1 MKNPSSYLKIRVLAA
16 IDYAEGKTHNAKI
29 KNVANQTFIDEEGN
43 PRKFTWRT
51 ISTWF
56 YRYKNRGVTGLDVKQ
71 RSDKGIVRKVTPE
84 ELLEAIN
91 TVTPRFHG
99 KSHTKMDIFR
109 ECIKDGLMTKDQLSQ
124 TKFYRLIRDYD
135 LLDDKPENQPKMR
148 KAFSMQYANDLWQA
162 DTMFGPY
169 VDEGGKKIQA
179 KLIAFID
186 DASRVICHARFYL
199 TDTAY
204 DLVDAFR
211 SAIYKRGVPKQLYV
225 DNGASYSSLEL
236 KNVCDRIGCILRF
249 TPVRDAA
256 AKGKIERFFH
266 TVRMQFTSRIL
277 DLSSLDALNKQL
289 VRYVEDEY
297 NDRVHS
303 AIAMKPIDRFALD
316 SKRINFL
323 SPCEENDE
331 LFYAEIE
338 RSVSNDNTFR
348 NNNKRYETPV
358 NLAKKKVQLRF
369 DRRSPDKLI
378 VYYKGQRMG
387 KARPLNQIDNG
398 NRFSHK
404 GGRA

>member
-1 MKNPSSYLKIRVLAA
+1 
-16 IDYAEGKTHNAKI
+16 
-29 KNVANQTFIDEEGN
+29 VANQTFLDEEGN
-43 PRKFTWRT
+43 PRRFTWRT
-51 ISTWF
+51 ISTWY
-56 YRYKNRGVTGLDVKQ
+56 YRYKSRGVTGLDVRQ
-71 RSDKGIVRKVTPE
+71 RADKGKTRKVSPE

-91 TVTPRFHG
+91 AVLPRFHG
-99 KSHTKMDIFR
+99 KSKTKMDIYR
-109 ECIKDGLMTKDQLSQ
+109 ECIEDSFVSKELLSQ
-124 TKFYRLIRDYD
+124 THFYRLIREYD
-135 LLDDKPENQPKMR
+135 LLEEDSEHQSKMR

-162 DTMFGPY
+162 ETMFGPY
-169 VDEGGKKIQA
+169 VDQGGKKVQA

-186 DASRVICHARFYL
+186 DASRVICHAHFYP

-225 DNGASYSSLEL
+225 DNGSSYSSLEL
-236 KNVCDRIGCILRF
+236 KNVTDRIGCVLRF

-266 TVRMQFTSRIL
+266 TVRMQFLSRVL
-277 DLSSLDALNKQL
+277 DLSSLDALNRQL

-331 LFYAEIE
+331 LFYAEVE
-338 RSVSNDNTFR
+338 RMVKNDSTFSCDS
-348 NNNKRYETPV
+348 KCYETPV
-358 NLAKKKVQLRF
+358 ILKGKKVQLRF
-369 DRRSPDKLI
+369 DRRNPGKLI
-378 VYYKGQRMG
+378 VYYRGQRMG
-387 KARPLNQIDNG
+387 RATPLNQIDNG
-398 NRFSHK
+398 NRFSRK
-404 GGRA
+404 GVGI